1 MNKIILDSPPIHF
14 LQRGQRFEV
23 IQRLGGNTL
32 GMDGCGYILSI
43 HVIDAAGK
51 QISFKTARGGRT
63 PYIFDNREW
72 SKYEKGLSSE
82 ARRVRHNEK
91 VTREMADTRAEMQRL
106 CDAWN
111 REGTNA
117 KIGRIEI
124 AVPAL
129 ETAIRAA

>member
-1 MNKIILDSPPIHF
+1 MTTIILDSPAVHI
-14 LQRGQRFEV
+14 LERGQRFEV
-23 IQRLGGNTL
+23 IERNGGQALGGK
-32 GMDGCGYILSI
+32 GWGHILSI
-43 HVIDAAGK
+43 HVVDAAGH
-51 QISFKTARGGRT
+51 QINFKTARGGRT

-91 VTREMADTRAEMQRL
+91 VTREMTHARAEMQRL

-117 KIGRIEI
+117 QIERIEI
-124 AVPAL
+124 AAPAL
-129 ETAIRAA
+129 ETVTRAA

>member
-1 MNKIILDSPPIHF
+1 MRTIILDSPAVHI

-23 IQRLGGNTL
+23 TDRNGGKALGG
-32 GMDGCGYILSI
+32 DGWGYILSI
-43 HVIDAAGK
+43 HVVDAAGR
-51 QISFKTARGGRT
+51 QIGFKTARGGRT

-72 SKYEKGLSSE
+72 SKYENGLSSV

-91 VTREMADTRAEMQRL
+91 VTREMTDARAEMQRL

-111 REGTNA
+111 SEGTNA
-117 KIGRIEI
+117 QIGRIEI
-124 AVPAL
+124 SVPAL